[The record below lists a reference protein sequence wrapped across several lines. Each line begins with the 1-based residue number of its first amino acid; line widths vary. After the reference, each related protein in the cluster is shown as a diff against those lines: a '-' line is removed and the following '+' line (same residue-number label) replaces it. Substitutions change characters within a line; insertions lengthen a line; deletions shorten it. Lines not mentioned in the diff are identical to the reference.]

1 MDEDLRF
8 QRRQWRWERVAWVVM
23 AGFVAYSLA
32 GGFGGGGLLSDTE
45 AATADGSVR
54 IRYERFARQLTPNT
68 VEITVRQPSD
78 GRPAQIHLSGD
89 YLRTM
94 AVKSAVPEPDESAA
108 AENGYRFSFKRL
120 PGAVET
126 KIQLELEPRKVGS
139 VDGSLAVNS
148 GERLAIKQF
157 VFP

>member
-8 QRRQWRWERVAWVVM
+8 QRRQWRWERVAWLAM
-23 AGFVAYSLA
+23 AGLVAYALA
-32 GGFGGGGLLSDTE
+32 GGFGGGGPLSDTE
-45 AATADGSVR
+45 ATSPDSSVR

-68 VEITVRQPSD
+68 LEITVRQPSD
-78 GRPAQIHLSGD
+78 GRPAQLHLSGD

-94 AVKSAVPEPDESAA
+94 TVKSAVPEPDESAA

-126 KIQLELEPRKVGS
+126 KIQLELEPQKVGS
-139 VDGSLAVNS
+139 VEGSLTVNN